1 MLNRSNFLGTKFTVY
16 DSQPRQD
23 TSIQPNCKSHRR
35 IYPKQLSPRVSVSNY
50 SVATI
55 SYELNVFRTRG
66 PRRMQ
71 CTIHSIPIS
80 AIQEGGTAPTPMEF
94 TNFHGEQC
102 SSFSISKGKKPLV
115 ETFAL
120 ISKSLSEWMDLII

>member
-1 MLNRSNFLGTKFTVY
+1 
-16 DSQPRQD
+16 
-23 TSIQPNCKSHRR
+23 
-35 IYPKQLSPRVSVSNY
+35 
-50 SVATI
+50 
-55 SYELNVFRTRG
+55 
-66 PRRMQ
+66 MQ